1 MEEYS
6 VIEMSAFSIVLYD
19 FLQDNEQPGGSLPSF
34 RLIYGGAVKPRI
46 NRESLAKMNLSVQ
59 GTDLNPLITAKL
71 FYFWGTKA
79 VLPAGCYGK
88 FIMSKG

>member
-1 MEEYS
+1 M
-6 VIEMSAFSIVLYD
+6 I
-19 FLQDNEQPGGSLPSF
+19 FLQDNDQPCGSLPSF
-34 RLIYGGAVKPRI
+34 WLIYGGAVKLRI

-79 VLPAGCYGK
+79 VLTAGYDRE